1 MASSPP
7 VGKRPNLWE
16 TVEAGTQGTR
26 DQGNEEA
33 LVPFKYL

>member
-1 MASSPP
+1 MASFRA
-7 VGKRPNLWE
+7 VGKRRNLWE
-16 TVEAGTQGTR
+16 TEEAGTQGTR